1 MHFMN
6 DENSKS
12 GVAENKTNRPPKTF
26 DGLKLGS
33 GIEQSV
39 TGSPQITVLE
49 DYLKAIY
56 TTGED
61 AQNTHDEILSR
72 LRAQPADMII
82 EVARQEKAC
91 ELSDY
96 SRRSALVYVA
106 GQLRHPS
113 SLPFLRNIVLTP
125 IPPEKSEDVHSFSTV
140 EEETI
145 LRTTAIEG
153 IRYLA
158 EQGNEEAVKTLYT
171 FLEIPSISIRR
182 ASTQALLSHRKD
194 EQTARQI
201 SEMIPKE
208 HQFLLDLKPAKVEDV
223 PQIVDPTRHLKP
235 ANKSIEQ
242 INPPEL
248 PDANNSSKVSR
259 APKTPE
265 R

>member
-1 MHFMN
+1 MKQKG
-6 DENSKS
+6 SKS
-12 GVAENKTNRPPKTF
+12 GATDDDNTNRSPKIY
-26 DGLKLGS
+26 DELKVRTDMN
-33 GIEQSV
+33 QSV
-39 TGSPQITVLE
+39 TGSPQLIELE
-49 DYLKAIY
+49 EYLKAIY

-61 AQNTHDEILSR
+61 AQETHDEILSR
-72 LRAQPADMII
+72 LRTEPADIII
-82 EVARQEKAC
+82 EIARQEKAC
-91 ELSDY
+91 EPSDY
-96 SRRSALVYVA
+96 SRRSALIYAA

-125 IPPEKSEDVHSFSTV
+125 IPPEKSEDAHSFSTV

-158 EQGNEEAVKTLYT
+158 EQGNEEAVKTLYA

-182 ASTQALLSHRKD
+182 ASIQALLSNRKD
-194 EQTARQI
+194 EQTRRQI

-208 HQFLLDLKPAKVEDV
+208 HQFLLDLRPAKVEDV

-248 PDANNSSKVSR
+248 PDANNSGKVSR